1 MSTFNVK
8 LKCDTR
14 FNAVPLKKGS
24 IISVDELIAERWCS
38 RGLAEMVPEDPPE
51 QPVEEKPEVA
61 SETAAASETAEK
73 PAEEKPA
80 AKKVVQK
87 KINNLRRKR

>member
-51 QPVEEKPEVA
+51 QPVEEKP
-61 SETAAASETAEK
+61 
-73 PAEEKPA
+73 A